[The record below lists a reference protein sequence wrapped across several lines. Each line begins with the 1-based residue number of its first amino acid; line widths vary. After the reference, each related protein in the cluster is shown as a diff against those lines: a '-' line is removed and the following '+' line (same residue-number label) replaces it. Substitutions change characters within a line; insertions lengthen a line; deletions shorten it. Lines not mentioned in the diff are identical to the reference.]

1 MNVFVVTSLSRY
13 QTAGYLVRGL
23 KEAGCVVKVCSD
35 IPHDLA
41 DVVGYGAVH
50 VPNVLSRIGFTPDVV
65 LFIEGG
71 TMQIFPIALE
81 QLDCL
86 TAWYGIDTHMD
97 YRKHLYIGRLFD
109 VTFVAQKEY
118 VARLRTDGLL
128 QVGWLPLGFPVEL
141 LPACTI
147 DRSLDIA
154 YVGSDQVAVHPERH
168 ALLQA
173 LRREQF
179 STWFGQASPREMG
192 RIYSSAKLVFNKSI
206 HNDVNM
212 RMFEATGC
220 GAVLVTD
227 RISGNG
233 MEELFEEGLHYVTY
247 SDASSLVAVVKEL
260 LRDPERC
267 ALMGDSARRRVLEH
281 HTYRHRAQQMLE
293 VIGECKKKMKPAVEE
308 YVAAL
313 LALNLLSDAV
323 LAVADALSS
332 SSKGRYRRYAG
343 LIAGG
348 LLQGVA
354 GMLGVVEAMRRWR
367 LTKSSVS

>member
-1 MNVFVVTSLSRY
+1 MKVFVVTSLSRF
-13 QTAGYLVRGL
+13 QTAGYIIRGL
-23 KEAGCVVKVCSD
+23 REAGCVVKVCSD

-41 DVVGYGAVH
+41 DVIGHGAVH
-50 VPNVLSRIGFTPDVV
+50 VPNVLSKIGFRPDVM

-81 QLDCL
+81 RLDCL

-118 VARLRTDGLL
+118 VGKLKADGLL
-128 QVGWLPLGFPVEL
+128 QVEWLPLGFPTEL
-141 LPACTI
+141 LPASSPART
-147 DRSLDIA
+147 LDIA
-154 YVGSDQVAVHPERH
+154 YVGSDQAAVHPERH

-173 LRREQF
+173 LRREQL
-179 STWFGQASPREMG
+179 STWFGGASPGEMG

-212 RMFEATGC
+212 RVFESTGC

-227 RISGNG
+227 RISDNG
-233 MEELFEEGLHYVTY
+233 MDELFEEGLHYVTY

-260 LRDPERC
+260 LRDSERC
-267 ALMGDSARRRVLEH
+267 ALMGDSARRHVLEH
-281 HTYRHRAQQMLE
+281 HTYRHRARRMLE
-293 VIGECKKKMKPAVEE
+293 IMGKCEKKVKPAAEE

-313 LALNLLSDAV
+313 LSLNFLSDAV
-323 LAVADALSS
+323 RAVARALPLP
-332 SSKGRYRRYAG
+332 SKGRYRRYAG

-354 GMLGVVEAMRRWR
+354 GMLGIVETVRRWR
-367 LTKSSVS
+367 LTRLSAS